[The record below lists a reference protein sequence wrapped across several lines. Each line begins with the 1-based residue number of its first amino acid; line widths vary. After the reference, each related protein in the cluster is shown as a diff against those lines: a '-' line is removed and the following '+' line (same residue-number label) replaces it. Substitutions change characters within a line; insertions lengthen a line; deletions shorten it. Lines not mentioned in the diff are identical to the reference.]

1 MAREARDRALSALP
15 RLRVGIVG
23 LGRLGRRHAENLAQ
37 RVPNVDLVAAC
48 SPVDEELA
56 WAGDALGVPN
66 LHGDYHAVLSQA
78 DVQAVFL
85 VTPTSL
91 HPQQIIDGLLAG
103 KHVFCEKPLS
113 LALADCRRVEEQ
125 AARCPQLKVMIG
137 YGRRFDPSYRDAYD
151 KIQAGLIGKPFLVRS
166 QNLDMNDP
174 SGFFVRF
181 APTSGGIFLDCTV
194 HDIDLARWLLGNPKP
209 SRVFATGVVAIHE
222 GLREFGDVDNG
233 IATCEFADG
242 KMACFYASRTMA
254 HGHETL
260 TEIFGSAGR
269 LTVGQNPRLNRVD
282 ISDAHG
288 VRNECTPT
296 FYERFE
302 EAFLREEIEFVQSVL
317 EDRPPALTLHD
328 ATEATRIGIALR
340 ESLQTRRVV
349 EL

>member
-1 MAREARDRALSALP
+1 VSASS
-15 RLRVGIVG
+15 RLRIGIAG
-23 LGRLGRRHAENLAQ
+23 LGRLGRRHAANLVR
-37 RVPNVDLVAAC
+37 RVPRAELGAAC
-48 SPVDEELA
+48 SPVTEELE
-56 WAGDALGVPN
+56 WAAQTFGLSSLHRDYTAL
-66 LHGDYHAVLSQA
+66 LA
-78 DVQAVFL
+78 DTQVDAVFL

-91 HPQQIIDGLLAG
+91 HAQQIIEALQAG

-113 LALADCRRVEEQ
+113 LELSDCQRV
-125 AARCPQLKVMIG
+125 AAAAAMHPRLKVMIG
-137 YGRRFDPSYRDAYD
+137 YGRRFDPSYRDAWE
-151 KIQAGLIGKPFLVRS
+151 KIQAGRIGAPFLVRS

-209 SRVFATGVVAIHE
+209 VRVFATGVVAIHH

-233 IATCEFADG
+233 VATCEFADG

-260 TEIFGSAGR
+260 TEIFGTAGR
-269 LTVGQNPRLNRVD
+269 LTVGHNPRLNRVD

-302 EAFLREEIEFVQSVL
+302 EAFLLETTHFVDCVL
-317 EDRPPALTLHD
+317 DDIAPALTLHD
-328 ATEATRIGIALR
+328 ATEATRIALALR
-340 ESLQTRRVV
+340 ESLQTRRAV

>member
-1 MAREARDRALSALP
+1 VYTEYAAL
-15 RLRVGIVG
+15 
-23 LGRLGRRHAENLAQ
+23 LA
-37 RVPNVDLVAAC
+37 NAAVD
-48 SPVDEELA
+48 
-56 WAGDALGVPN
+56 
-66 LHGDYHAVLSQA
+66 
-78 DVQAVFL
+78 AVFL

-91 HPQQIIDGLLAG
+91 HAEQIVQALQAG

-113 LALADCRRVEEQ
+113 LDLADCARVSAQ
-125 AARCPQLKVMIG
+125 AAKHPQLKVMIG

-151 KIQAGLIGKPFLVRS
+151 KIQAGTIGTPFLVRS

-194 HDIDLARWLLGNPKP
+194 HDIDLARWLLGNPQP
-209 SRVFATGVVAIHE
+209 VRVFATGVVAIHD

-233 IATCEFADG
+233 VATCEFANG

-260 TEIFGSAGR
+260 TEIFGTAGR

-282 ISDAHG
+282 IADAHG

-302 EAFLREEIEFVQSVL
+302 EAFLHETNHFVRAVL
-317 EDRPPALTLHD
+317 DNGAPALTLYD
-328 ATEATRIGIALR
+328 ATEATRIALALR
-340 ESLQTRRVV
+340 ESLQSRRVV
-349 EL
+349 DL

>member
-1 MAREARDRALSALP
+1 MSAP
-15 RLRVGIVG
+15 RLKVGIAG
-23 LGRLGRRHAENLAQ
+23 LGRLGKRHAENLAQ
-37 RVPNVDLVAAC
+37 RVPRAQLVAAC
-48 SPVDEELA
+48 SPVADEREWARTTLGMTRLSSDYAALLA
-56 WAGDALGVPN
+56 DREVE
-66 LHGDYHAVLSQA
+66 
-78 DVQAVFL
+78 AVFL

-91 HPQQIIDGLLAG
+91 HAQQIVEALAAG

-113 LALADCRRVEEQ
+113 LDVADCRRVADE
-125 AARCPQLKVMIG
+125 AAKHPKLKVMIG
-137 YGRRFDPSYRDAYD
+137 YGRRFDPSYADAWA
-151 KIQAGLIGKPFLVRS
+151 KIQAGAIGKPFLVRS

-194 HDIDLARWLLGNPKP
+194 HDIDLARWLLGNPEP
-209 SRVFATGVVAIHE
+209 RRVFAIGTVALHD

-233 IATCEFADG
+233 VATCEFDG
-242 KMACFYASRTMA
+242 GRMACFYASRTMA
-254 HGHETL
+254 HGHETS
-260 TEIFGSAGR
+260 TEIFGTAGR
-269 LTVGQNPRLNRVD
+269 LSVGANPRLDRVE

-302 EAFLREEIEFVQSVL
+302 EAFLRETLHFVDAVL
-317 EDRPPALTLHD
+317 DDTAPALTLHD
-328 ATEATRIGIALR
+328 ATEATRIALALR

>member
-1 MAREARDRALSALP
+1 M
-15 RLRVGIVG
+15 
-23 LGRLGRRHAENLAQ
+23 LAD
-37 RVPNVDLVAAC
+37 PDI
-48 SPVDEELA
+48 E
-56 WAGDALGVPN
+56 
-66 LHGDYHAVLSQA
+66 
-78 DVQAVFL
+78 AVFL
-85 VTPTSL
+85 VTPTTL
-91 HPQQIIDGLLAG
+91 HAAQIVEGLRAG

-113 LALADCRRVEEQ
+113 LDIADCERVQRESARR
-125 AARCPQLKVMIG
+125 PDLKVMIG

-194 HDIDLARWLLGNPKP
+194 HDIDLARWFLGNPRP
-209 SRVFATGVVAIHE
+209 LRVFAAGTVAIHE

-233 IATCEFADG
+233 IATCEFDG
-242 KMACFYASRTMA
+242 GKLACFYASRTMA
-254 HGHETL
+254 HGHETA
-260 TEIFGSAGR
+260 TEIFGTGGR
-269 LTVGQNPRLNRVD
+269 LAIGANPRLNRVD

-302 EAFLREEIEFVQSVL
+302 EAFLRETMEFVQAVR
-317 EDRPPALTLHD
+317 ENRPPALTLND

-340 ESLQTRRVV
+340 ESLLTRRAV

>member
-1 MAREARDRALSALP
+1 M
-15 RLRVGIVG
+15 
-23 LGRLGRRHAENLAQ
+23 
-37 RVPNVDLVAAC
+37 
-48 SPVDEELA
+48 
-56 WAGDALGVPN
+56 
-66 LHGDYHAVLSQA
+66 
-78 DVQAVFL
+78 FL

-91 HPQQIIDGLLAG
+91 HAEQIMQALQAG

-113 LALADCRRVEEQ
+113 LDLADCQRVAAQ
-125 AARCPQLKVMIG
+125 AAKHPQLKVMIG

-151 KIQAGLIGKPFLVRS
+151 KIQAGSIGTPFLVRS

-194 HDIDLARWLLGNPKP
+194 HDIDLARWLLGDPKP
-209 SRVFATGVVAIHE
+209 VRVFATGVVAIHE

-233 IATCEFADG
+233 VATCEFENG

-260 TEIFGSAGR
+260 TEIFGTSGR

-282 ISDAHG
+282 IADAHG

-302 EAFLREEIEFVQSVL
+302 AAFLHETNHFVQAVL
-317 EDRPPALTLHD
+317 DDRPPALTLHD
-328 ATEATRIGIALR
+328 ATEATRIALALR
-340 ESLQTRRVV
+340 ESLQSRRVV
-349 EL
+349 DL

>member
-1 MAREARDRALSALP
+1 VSASS
-15 RLRVGIVG
+15 RLRIGIAG
-23 LGRLGRRHAENLAQ
+23 LGRLGRRHAANLAQ
-37 RVPNVDLVAAC
+37 RVPRSELVAAC
-48 SPVDEELA
+48 SPVAEELE
-56 WAGDALGVPN
+56 WAAQSFGLRRLHRDYRAL
-66 LHGDYHAVLSQA
+66 LA
-78 DVQAVFL
+78 DGEVDAVFL

-91 HPQQIIDGLLAG
+91 HAQQIIEALQAG

-113 LALADCRRVEEQ
+113 LELSDCQRV
-125 AARCPQLKVMIG
+125 AAEAATHHGLKVMIG
-137 YGRRFDPSYRDAYD
+137 YGRRFDPSYRDAWE
-151 KIQAGLIGKPFLVRS
+151 KIQGGLIGAPFLMRS

-209 SRVFATGVVAIHE
+209 VRVFATGVVAIHH
-222 GLREFGDVDNG
+222 GLRELGDVDNG
-233 IATCEFADG
+233 VATCEFADG

-260 TEIFGSAGR
+260 TEIFGTAGR
-269 LTVGQNPRLNRVD
+269 LTVGHNPRLNRVD

-288 VRNECTPT
+288 MRNECTPT

-302 EAFLREEIEFVQSVL
+302 EAFLLETTHFVNCVL
-317 EDRPPALTLHD
+317 DDIAPALTLHD
-328 ATEATRIGIALR
+328 ATEATRIALALR
-340 ESLQTRRVV
+340 ESLKTRRAV